1 MSQIRAG
8 FYITLVVAIAF
19 LAATVVEAQV
29 NFSPSWGKRASVAMS
44 QGGAEEFSQFPENCK
59 IPLDSVVR
67 IQKLIQ
73 LEAHKLMRCE
83 TMTGDVQKRK

>member
-1 MSQIRAG
+1 MSQLRAG
-8 FYITLVVAIAF
+8 FYIALVMAIAV
-19 LAATVVEAQV
+19 LAVTVVEAQV
-29 NFSPSWGKRASVAMS
+29 NFSPSWGKRASVTMT
-44 QGGAEEFSQFPENCK
+44 QGGTEDFSQFPENCK

-83 TMTGDVQKRK
+83 TLSGDVQRRK